1 MTMKLYTLL
10 LVIVL
15 NIIATQAN
23 LLEILRIQDQLKNSF
38 HEIERLQAKYKS
50 KIEEA
55 ILMEKQS
62 TLQDL
67 RMKISDELT
76 SCREEKSA
84 LEMLNKI
91 YSEQITELQKKAND
105 VTALQLEEKDRQ
117 INEGLATMATFRT
130 IINEQ
135 AKQIHILT
143 DDTAVKSQ
151 TILNMETKPKEI
163 AERLKNNLEE
173 LKTKT
178 KHEIE
183 ASSCAAFPDSNG
195 VHLIKV
201 DQEDAFPVA
210 CDSSL
215 AGPGWTVV
223 QRRIDGSVEF
233 NRNWLEYR
241 EGFGN
246 LSGEFFIGLEKL
258 HRLTASQPHELYVY
272 LTDFNNESSY
282 AYYDKIVVAGES
294 EAYAL
299 SELGEYSGNAGD
311 SMRDNEHQKF
321 STFDRDND
329 QFEFNC
335 ADACLGGW
343 WFNNCGLSNLNGR
356 YTIRELYYDRSEY
369 GIFWDSWQ
377 GPGLTLQSVQI
388 MIRPK
393 IFKERQNHSELNYF

>member
-1 MTMKLYTLL
+1 MTNKLCTLL
-10 LVIVL
+10 LIIVL

-23 LLEILRIQDQLKNSF
+23 LLEILRIQNQLKSSY
-38 HEIERLQAKYKS
+38 HEIEKLQAKYKS

-55 ILMEKQS
+55 ILKEKQS

-67 RMKISDELT
+67 RIKISDELN

-84 LEMLNKI
+84 LEVLNKI
-91 YSEQITELQKKAND
+91 YSEQITELQRKANE

-117 INEGLATMATFRT
+117 INEGLATMATFTT

-135 AKQIHILT
+135 AKQIQMLT
-143 DDTAVKSQ
+143 DDAAVKSQ
-151 TILNMETKPKEI
+151 IILNMETKAKEI

-173 LKTKT
+173 FETTTKQ
-178 KHEIE
+178 EFE
-183 ASSCAAFPDSNG
+183 ANSCAAFPGSNG
-195 VHLIKV
+195 VHVIKV
-201 DQEDAFPVA
+201 DQGDAFPVA

-258 HRLTASQPHELYVY
+258 HRLTASQPHELYVH
-272 LTDFNNESSY
+272 LTDFNNESSH

-321 STFDRDND
+321 TTFDRDND
-329 QFEFNC
+329 QSEFNC
-335 ADACLGGW
+335 AETCLGGW
-343 WFNNCGLSNLNGR
+343 WYNNCGLSNLNGR
-356 YTIRELYYDRSEY
+356 YTMRDEYYDNSEY
-369 GIFWDSWQ
+369 GIFWDEWQ
-377 GPGLTLQSVQI
+377 GPGYTLQSVQI

-393 IFKERQNHSELNYF
+393 IFTEK